1 MNITERITERLVDT
15 LAAAGGAQ
23 PPGITAS
30 TASAFVIFAIIAM
43 LWAIV
48 IVLSLDGHM
57 GPDPEERPK
66 REERP

>member
-1 MNITERITERLVDT
+1 MTLADT
-15 LAAAGGAQ
+15 LATAGGAQ

-30 TASAFVIFAIIAM
+30 TASAFV
-43 LWAIV
+43 
-48 IVLSLDGHM
+48 LSLDAHM

>member
-1 MNITERITERLVDT
+1 MTLADT
-15 LAAAGGAQ
+15 LATAGGAQ

-48 IVLSLDGHM
+48 IVLSLDAHM
-57 GPDPEERPK
+57 GPDPEEQTD
-66 REERP
+66 EEGMR